1 MRLCQ
6 LYIVTATGYYT
17 AVQGARPIQDLEL
30 LHRMIPYIE
39 AVRPGRGRYYELH
52 VAHVTE
58 DWIPD
63 DVSHGAMIKLQ
74 EKLKAQIP

>member
-1 MRLCQ
+1 MQLYQ

-17 AVQGARPIQDLEL
+17 AVQGARPIQDIEL

-39 AVRPGRGRYYELH
+39 AVRPGRGRYYDLH
-52 VAHVTE
+52 AAHVTA

-63 DVSHGAMIKLQ
+63 DLSHSAMIKLQ
-74 EKLKAQIP
+74 DQLKAQLP